1 MTGFK
6 NFLLR
11 GNLIELA
18 VAFIMGGAFAT
29 VVKALVD
36 VIMGLIGKAGGHA
49 DFNSYQP
56 GGLPIGAFITALVAF
71 IVIAAVVYYV
81 IVVPYTTAKA
91 RYFPDPEETEAE
103 ELSVLKQIRD
113 SLANR

>member
-18 VAFIMGGAFAT
+18 VAFIMGAAFSG
-29 VVKALVD
+29 VVTSFTAWITS
-36 VIMGLIGKAGGHA
+36 VIPGVKHTFNDKTPGGH
-49 DFNSYQP
+49 FGNEV
-56 GGLPIGAFITALVAF
+56 IAFIL
-71 IVIAAVVYYV
+71 ISAVVYFG
-81 IVVPYTTAKA
+81 IVVPYTAAKA
-91 RYFPDPEETEAE
+91 RYFPEPDAVDTE
-103 ELSVLKQIRD
+103 ELAVLKQIRD

>member
-18 VAFIMGGAFAT
+18 VAFIMAKAFG
-29 VVKALVD
+29 D
-36 VIMGLIGKAGGHA
+36 VILAFTSWITSVIPGIKSTFNDKTLGGH
-49 DFNSYQP
+49 FGNT
-56 GGLPIGAFITALVAF
+56 IIAFV
-71 IVIAAVVYYV
+71 VIAAVVYFGL
-81 IVVPYTTAKA
+81 VVPYTHAKN
-91 RYFPDPEETEAE
+91 RFFPDPEPGEG
-103 ELSVLKQIRD
+103 ELDVLKQIRD